1 MFHRHQRRDEI
12 RSVANLDEQ
21 NNQKL
26 NERLQKFMYPCTSL
40 FSNFGNRYDFDDVPN
55 ANFQV
60 LNYPRGVNYARY
72 CRDSL
77 SLILKECPE
86 ISGVT
91 LRVHVE
97 CGIPEK
103 SYSFWKIYF
112 EAIKNCGRKINL
124 DLHAKG
130 IDDKLINIA
139 LKYSKSLSISP
150 KYISEHM
157 GLPYHQASIRKQEF
171 PPRRTVNKKWTFSI
185 EEQYRLKDSLTS
197 FDRLLIEID
206 VNYNLLKQFELG
218 FGSRYLWLN
227 DDIGAQKGFE
237 HHVRFHLYISHKTRI
252 GRLSLRNRFKYQQQ
266 NEIGK
271 SRLHGDY
278 TSRNYR
284 WKSLYA

>member
-1 MFHRHQRRDEI
+1 MRCVLLLTLVLVCSPNWAQIKTSDIDRGFGLWLSTQ
-12 RSVANLDEQ
+12 ANY
-21 NNQKL
+21 
-26 NERLQKFMYPCTSL
+26 KF
-40 FSNFGNRYDFDDVPN
+40 
-55 ANFQV
+55 
-60 LNYPRGVNYARY
+60 
-72 CRDSL
+72 
-77 SLILKECPE
+77 
-86 ISGVT
+86 
-91 LRVHVE
+91 
-97 CGIPEK
+97 
-103 SYSFWKIYF
+103 
-112 EAIKNCGRKINL
+112 
-124 DLHAKG
+124 
-130 IDDKLINIA
+130 
-139 LKYSKSLSISP
+139 
-150 KYISEHM
+150 
-157 GLPYHQASIRKQEF
+157 
-171 PPRRTVNKKWTFSI
+171 NKKWTFSI

-284 WKSLYA
+284 WKSLIKYNYIKTESKFFLLASSDFS